1 MPFPPFDFSKIP
13 DIRGIVPKFGVLLRE
28 HRTLRGLSIEQLAQ
42 QVNISPSALREIEAG
57 KRPAPPK
64 QVVKLMIAA
73 LQLSGDERDSF
84 LDSADMHSRAASALF
99 GGLRGGD
106 ETPAEPELPPAAI
119 LVFLIADIR
128 GYTSYTERF
137 GDHAAAKLTTEFAE
151 LTGEVV
157 EHWEGRVVE
166 VRGDEV
172 LSVFASARQAVHA
185 AGDLHAR
192 YLESAAKHPE
202 RPQGVGIGLDIGEAV
217 KVDNGYRGAALNR
230 AARLCSLAGP
240 GETLVSPGVYY
251 VAPHVEGVHFV
262 SRGQEQLKGL
272 PEPVTILLAAPGP
285 EPKEPEEATIPIID
299 AETREE

>member
-1 MPFPPFDFSKIP
+1 MSFPPFDLSKVP
-13 DIRGIVPKFGVLLRE
+13 DFRSLVPKFGVLLHD
-28 HRTLRGLSIEQLAQ
+28 HRTLRGMSIEELAQ
-42 QVNISPSALREIEAG
+42 RVNIAPSALREIESG

-73 LQLSGDERDSF
+73 LQLGGEDREAF
-84 LDSADMHSRAASALF
+84 LDSADVHSHTVNLLF
-99 GGLRGGD
+99 GGPSGKD
-106 ETPAEPELPPAAI
+106 ETPAEPALPPAAI

-128 GYTSYTERF
+128 GYTSYTERY

-151 LTGEVV
+151 LVGEVV
-157 EHWEGRVVE
+157 ERWEGRVVE

-192 YLESAAKHPE
+192 YQDSAAKYPG
-202 RPQGVGIGLDIGEAV
+202 RPQGIGIGLDIGEAV
-217 KVDNGYRGAALNR
+217 KVENGYRGAALNR
-230 AARLCSLAGP
+230 AARLCNLAGP

-272 PEPVTILLAAPGP
+272 PEPVTILLAAPGDAP
-285 EPKEPEEATIPIID
+285 DETDSAIID
-299 AETREE
+299 AEATEE

>member
-1 MPFPPFDFSKIP
+1 MSFPPFDFSKIP
-13 DIRGIVPKFGVLLRE
+13 DFRRLVPKFGALLRE
-28 HRTLRGLSIEQLAQ
+28 HRTLRGLSIEQLAKQ
-42 QVNISPSALREIEAG
+42 ANIAPSALREIEAG

-64 QVVKLMIAA
+64 QVVKLLAAA
-73 LQLSGDERDSF
+73 LQLGGEEREAF
-84 LDSADMHSRAASALF
+84 LDSADLHSRTTSAIF
-99 GGLRGGD
+99 GGPNGWD

-128 GYTSYTERF
+128 GYTTYTERF

-151 LTGEVV
+151 LAGEVV
-157 EHWEGRVVE
+157 EQWEGRVVE

-185 AGDLHAR
+185 AGALHAR
-192 YLESAAKHPE
+192 YSELATTQPE
-202 RPQGVGIGLDIGEAV
+202 RPQGIGIGLDIGEAV

-272 PEPVTILLAAPGP
+272 PEPVTILLAAPGSAP
-285 EPKEPEEATIPIID
+285 DEATSPIID
-299 AETREE
+299 AEASEE

>member
-1 MPFPPFDFSKIP
+1 MSFPPFDFSKIP
-13 DIRGIVPKFGVLLRE
+13 DFRRLVPKFSVLLRE
-28 HRTLRGLSIEQLAQ
+28 HRTLRGLSVEQLAK
-42 QVNISPSALREIEAG
+42 QVNIAPSALREMEAG

-64 QVVKLMIAA
+64 QVVKLMVAA
-73 LQLSGDERDSF
+73 LQLGGDERDAF
-84 LDSADMHSRAASALF
+84 LDSAEAASREVSALF
-99 GGLRGGD
+99 GGPNGWD

-151 LTGEVV
+151 LAGEVV
-157 EHWEGRVVE
+157 EQWEGRVVE

-172 LSVFASARQAVHA
+172 LSVFASARQAIHA

-192 YLESAAKHPE
+192 YLESATKHPE
-202 RPQGVGIGLDIGEAV
+202 RPQGIGIGLDIGEAV
-217 KVDNGYRGAALNR
+217 KVDSGYRGAALNR

-272 PEPVTILLAAPGP
+272 PEPVTILLAAPGS
-285 EPKEPEEATIPIID
+285 EPADASIPIID
-299 AETREE
+299 AETTEE

>member
-1 MPFPPFDFSKIP
+1 MSFPPFDFSKIP
-13 DIRGIVPKFGVLLRE
+13 DFRRLMPKFDVLLRE
-28 HRTLRGLSIEQLAQ
+28 HRTLRGMSIEQLAKQ
-42 QVNISPSALREIEAG
+42 ANIAPSALREIEAG

-64 QVVKLMIAA
+64 QVVKLLAAA
-73 LQLSGDERDSF
+73 LQISGEEREAF
-84 LDSADMHSRAASALF
+84 LDSADLHSRETNAIF
-99 GGLRGGD
+99 GGPKGWD

-128 GYTSYTERF
+128 GYTTYTERF

-151 LTGEVV
+151 LAGEVV
-157 EHWEGRVVE
+157 EQWEGRVVE

-172 LSVFASARQAVHA
+172 LSVFASARQAVQA

-192 YLESAAKHPE
+192 YIESATHHPE
-202 RPQGVGIGLDIGEAV
+202 RPQGIGIGLDIGEAV
-217 KVDNGYRGAALNR
+217 KVDKGYRGAALNR

-272 PEPVTILLAAPGP
+272 PEPVTILLAAPGS
-285 EPKEPEEATIPIID
+285 EPDDATSPIID
-299 AETREE
+299 ATTEE